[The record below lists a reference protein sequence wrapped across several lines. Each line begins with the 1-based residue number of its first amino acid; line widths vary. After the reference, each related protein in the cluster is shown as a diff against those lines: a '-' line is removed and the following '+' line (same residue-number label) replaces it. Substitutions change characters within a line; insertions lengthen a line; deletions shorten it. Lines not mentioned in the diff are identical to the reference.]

1 MDDEDLYLAQIAN
14 KEDDTEKPLYIT
26 RYGTIYKRMV
36 SKDEDHVL
44 KRKRVYM
51 QQYRSKMKEK
61 NKNKTL
67 TY

>member
-1 MDDEDLYLAQIAN
+1 MDNEDLYLSQIAN
-14 KEDDTEKPLYIT
+14 KEYDAEKPVFIT
-26 RYGTIYKRMV
+26 RYGTTYKRMV